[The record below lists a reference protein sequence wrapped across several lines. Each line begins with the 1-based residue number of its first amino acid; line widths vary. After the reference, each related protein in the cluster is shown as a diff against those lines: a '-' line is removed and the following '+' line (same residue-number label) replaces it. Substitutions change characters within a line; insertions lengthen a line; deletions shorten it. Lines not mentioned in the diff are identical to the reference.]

1 MTTNLRLS
9 RSTSESVGCDMVDI
23 EDIVDESI
31 CNHCEHQ
38 YECEEQMWGAVYCLD
53 FVEEE
58 E

>member
-1 MTTNLRLS
+1 MRLS
-9 RSTSESVGCDMVDI
+9 RSTSESVVCDMVDI